1 MPADQARSQAK
12 DMLSH
17 HEALHGPD
25 RVIGGNPD
33 NFTGFG
39 TETVPGNTANS
50 AMGRHWSDRE
60 VVQDFNERMAD
71 GFVEIPV
78 DLHGDVRVNVDF
90 GVNGKTTMAVMK
102 RNRIFRGFPVLFRI

>member
-1 MPADQARSQAK
+1 MPADQARSQVK

-33 NFTGFG
+33 
-39 TETVPGNTANS
+39 ETVPGNTANS

-102 RNRIFRGFPVLFRI
+102 RNRIFRGFPVPFRT